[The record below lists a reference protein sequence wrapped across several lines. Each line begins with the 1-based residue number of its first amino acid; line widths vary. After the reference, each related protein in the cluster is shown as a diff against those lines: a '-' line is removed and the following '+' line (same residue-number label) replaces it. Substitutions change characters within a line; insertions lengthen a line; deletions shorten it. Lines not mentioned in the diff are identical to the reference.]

1 MIAAYFISAFL
12 LLNATHPLGWI
23 QWTQDNTDISICQKI
38 MMNQEKEMIKSIRT
52 KFGKRVVK
60 ILDWECITHQEAV
73 NRNTKLGH

>member
-12 LLNATHPLGWI
+12 LLNATPSLGWI
-23 QWTQDNTDISICQKI
+23 QWTQDYPDISSCQKI

-60 ILDWECITHQEAV
+60 ILDWECMTHQDAV

>member
-1 MIAAYFISAFL
+1 MTTVYFISAFL
-12 LLNATHPLGWI
+12 MLNATPPLGWI
-23 QWTQDNTDISICQKI
+23 QWTQDYSDISSCQKI

-60 ILDWECITHQEAV
+60 ILDWECMTHQDAV